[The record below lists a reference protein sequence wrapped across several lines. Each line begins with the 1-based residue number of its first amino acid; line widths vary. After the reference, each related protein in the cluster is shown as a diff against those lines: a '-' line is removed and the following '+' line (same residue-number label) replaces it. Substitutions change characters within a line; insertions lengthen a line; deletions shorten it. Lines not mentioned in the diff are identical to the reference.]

1 MTAHVVIGNATLYCA
16 EALSVLASLRDE
28 SVGAVFTDPP
38 YSSGG
43 MFRGDRM
50 ANTHSKYTT
59 TDSASAHAIAGF
71 SGDNRD
77 QMAYLFWVGTWVA
90 ELRRIAKP
98 GAICGLFTDW
108 RQLPTTSIA
117 LQMGGFVWRGIFVW
131 NKTNARP
138 MLGRFTNACEYVV
151 WGTNGPR
158 DIEGDALPGFFTSNP
173 TPTKDREHITQKPVD
188 LMRVLLRATDRSDVV
203 LDPFM
208 GSGTTGVACA
218 HLGKKFI
225 GIEIDRAHFDIA
237 CERIDQAQR
246 QQTIFAPD
254 APLENR
260 NLFEEIDGNPRP

>member
-1 MTAHVVIGNATLYCA
+1 MNPVVIGNATLYHA
-16 EALSVLASLRDE
+16 EALSVLATLPDE
-28 SVGAVFTDPP
+28 SVDAVFTDPP

-50 ANTHSKYTT
+50 ASTHCKYSTN
-59 TDSASAHAIAGF
+59 DSASAYALPGF

-77 QMAYLFWVGTWVA
+77 QMAYLFWVATWMS
-90 ELRRIAKP
+90 ELRRISKP

-131 NKTNARP
+131 NKPNARP

-158 DIEGDALPGFFTSNP
+158 EIEGDALPGFFTSNP
-173 TPTKDREHITQKPVD
+173 PPSKDREHITQKPVD
-188 LMRVLLRATDRSDVV
+188 VMRLLLRSTARDAVI

-218 HLGKKFI
+218 NLGRKFV
-225 GIEIDRAHFDIA
+225 GIEMDTAHFDAA

-246 QQTIFAPD
+246 QQTIFD
-254 APLENR
+254 AVSEPLENR
-260 NLFEEIDGNPRP
+260 ELFEDTNADQGS